1 MELLPF
7 QADASTQIA
16 DRFHDYMLD
25 PLMVRRAQLV
35 PFYQN
40 LAAITGGG
48 KTLILA
54 DAVEQIRSQVPLGP
68 IVLWLSKGRVVVWQ
82 TLANLATG
90 KYAGLVGG
98 FDVKPLLDCRPAD
111 GRGLLLVATVGK
123 FNQRSK
129 EEGDRK
135 IFHLRLD
142 SADRSLWEQLKAR
155 RDAEGRRRILVIV
168 YDEGHNLS
176 NQQTDLLMELMPDA
190 LIAAS
195 ATMRVPQVLAG
206 TIERLRKE
214 KGWND
219 ANLVTSVR
227 SSEIVASGLVK
238 KHIMLGGYTTPMESA
253 VDDLLMAMTEA
264 GQSAEDLGLV
274 FRPKAI
280 YVSNTNAADGVTIKD
295 DVARPFRER
304 QARPI
309 LIWRHLVEH
318 AGVDPATIAVYCDL
332 KFDKKLPAPP
342 SFTLFSGGDADY
354 EKFTAGN
361 FRHIIFNL
369 SLQEGWDDPECAFA
383 YIDKEMGSPD
393 QVTQIVGR
401 VLRQPG
407 AQHYPSPS
415 LNTAHFYI
423 RTDEKGVF
431 EAILEDVER
440 KLTAESPEITIT
452 VRRETHGGSKPYK
465 APLRTR
471 QVPTVSVD
479 SSHARAP
486 IARIVDAT
494 QDFGRDSVNT
504 VGKGG
509 RIQVLQTIGEGGSS
523 QEEWVEVEHSNRV
536 TARWVM
542 RREVQRLFP
551 SHGDRQRSP
560 INLCDI
566 EDPKLDALIEYNSRA
581 ADHIREQARKI
592 VDAYVEHST
601 IVQNVLDHPY
611 VVGSVLLDEAKV
623 VYFKNALHEGYSDL
637 NTFERTFAEA
647 LDRTRRVWCRNPSQ
661 GGFSIPLLD
670 RGNTRSFRPDFL
682 VWVDNFVVAFDR
694 KGDHLITEDAGR
706 KLFFIDK
713 MEEGPE
719 LLIRLVTEGQWQS
732 SPAGLYGK
740 ISGSEGYSVWMLR
753 QGRPHAIHCA
763 NIAAAVDVCL
773 RTSQA

>member
-111 GRGLLLVATVGK
+111 ISNSGRGLLLVATVGK

-354 EKFTAGN
+354 EKFAAGN

-431 EAILEDVER
+431 EAILKDVER
-440 KLTAESPEITIT
+440 KPGN
-452 VRRETHGGSKPYK
+452 H
-465 APLRTR
+465 
-471 QVPTVSVD
+471 D
-479 SSHARAP
+479 HRAP
-486 IARIVDAT
+486 GDTRGQQA
-494 QDFGRDSVNT
+494 
-504 VGKGG
+504 
-509 RIQVLQTIGEGGSS
+509 
-523 QEEWVEVEHSNRV
+523 
-536 TARWVM
+536 
-542 RREVQRLFP
+542 VQ
-551 SHGDRQRSP
+551 G
-560 INLCDI
+560 
-566 EDPKLDALIEYNSRA
+566 
-581 ADHIREQARKI
+581 
-592 VDAYVEHST
+592 
-601 IVQNVLDHPY
+601 
-611 VVGSVLLDEAKV
+611 
-623 VYFKNALHEGYSDL
+623 
-637 NTFERTFAEA
+637 
-647 LDRTRRVWCRNPSQ
+647 
-661 GGFSIPLLD
+661 
-670 RGNTRSFRPDFL
+670 
-682 VWVDNFVVAFDR
+682 
-694 KGDHLITEDAGR
+694 
-706 KLFFIDK
+706 
-713 MEEGPE
+713 
-719 LLIRLVTEGQWQS
+719 
-732 SPAGLYGK
+732 
-740 ISGSEGYSVWMLR
+740 
-753 QGRPHAIHCA
+753 
-763 NIAAAVDVCL
+763 AAAHAAGPDGFRRLQPRPGADRAHC
-773 RTSQA
+773 